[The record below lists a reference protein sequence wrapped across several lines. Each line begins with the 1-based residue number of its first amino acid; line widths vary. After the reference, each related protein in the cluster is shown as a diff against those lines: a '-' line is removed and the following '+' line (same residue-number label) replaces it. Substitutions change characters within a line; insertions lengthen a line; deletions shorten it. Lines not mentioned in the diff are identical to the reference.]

1 MVRNLLVTTALAT
14 FVAVAAYA
22 QEQPAPPAAAP
33 TDPMQPAVPAA
44 EPPKVVEADGYLAT
58 NYIGESVY
66 NGTDANAVNIGDV
79 NDIVIGSKGEVQSVV
94 VGVGGFLGIGEKSVS
109 IEFPKLSW
117 VEANGDRWL
126 VTDASKEQLEAL
138 PDFDRSPY
146 EPATPPTASIGTET
160 APATTTSPT
169 TPAPADT
176 AQ

>member
-1 MVRNLLVTTALAT
+1 MIRNLLATTALVT
-14 FVAVAAYA
+14 FVAVGAYG
-22 QEQPAPPAAAP
+22 QEQPAPPPAP
-33 TDPMQPAVPAA
+33 SDTTQPAAPAA
-44 EPPKVVEADGYLAT
+44 EPPKAVEAEGYLAS
-58 NYIGESVY
+58 NYLGESVY
-66 NGTDANAVNIGDV
+66 NGTGDSAENIGDV

-94 VGVGGFLGIGEKSVS
+94 IGVGGFLGIGEKSVA

-117 VEANGDRWL
+117 MEANGDRWL

-160 APATTTSPT
+160 APAATTPPA